1 MQRGKIKRINI
12 TNDEFNKL
20 KFIGYGGYGNV
31 HSDKVN
37 FIIKKY
43 HEELKTSNGYH
54 YKNPC
59 LNHRRVLLKR
69 LNRRNKKLKYTDT
82 DLELVFIDNKF
93 IGIKK
98 KYYDGDTL
106 KNITNKP
113 LKQKK
118 ELLYDLIRNSLEL
131 NKNRIYNTDCTINNI
146 IYTTN
151 EEIKIIDLDD
161 IFSKATLLP
170 NIIYKKR
177 TIKKLYETIVDFIY
191 YNKYYNK
198 CNYSSYINDSV
209 TNKPVNLEQFSE
221 KNPYD
226 KLLQFI
232 SSIKMEG
239 NIIFIDFS
247 YILELDLAV
256 LKKYMEDNSLFL
268 VITISKQ
275 NIYSNDPLTLLFKNC
290 EKIGINIYDLVAYD
304 NYFQEIDKYI
314 SSHDSSNIHTYDG
327 NFKVLEKTKS

>member
-20 KFIGYGGYGNV
+20 KLIGRGSYGNV
-31 HSDKVN
+31 HSNRIN
-37 FIIKKY
+37 FVIKKY
-43 HEELKTSNGYH
+43 HEELKTYNGYT
-54 YKNPC
+54 YRNQC
-59 LNHRRVLLKR
+59 LNYRRVLLKR

-98 KYYDGDTL
+98 KYYEGETFDNIVDKVL
-106 KNITNKP
+106 KR
-113 LKQKK
+113 KK
-118 ELLYDLIRNSLEL
+118 ELLYDLVRNALEL
-131 NKNRIYNTDCTINNI
+131 SNNKIYNTDCKINNI
-146 IYTTN
+146 MFTIN
-151 EEIKIIDLDD
+151 EEVKIIDLDD

-170 NIIYKKR
+170 NLLYKKR
-177 TIKKLYETIVDFIY
+177 TINKLYETIIDFIY
-191 YNKYYNK
+191 YNQYYNK
-198 CNYSSYINDSV
+198 CCYSRYINDCI
-209 TNKPVNLEQFSE
+209 TNKPANLEQFSE

-232 SSIKMEG
+232 SSIEMEG
-239 NIIFIDFS
+239 NIIFIDFI

-268 VITISKQ
+268 VITINKRTANS
-275 NIYSNDPLTLLFKNC
+275 YMLTLLFKKC
-290 EKIGINIYDLVAYD
+290 KMMGINVYDLVAYN

-314 SSHDSSNIHTYDG
+314 SSHDCSNIHRYDG
-327 NFKVLEKTKS
+327 NFKVLEKAKN